1 MNESLEQLIV
11 KEVESTWINELQ
23 RYESLKDD
31 QMPIEILDAANESD
45 QVRVSIS
52 SKVEEVKSE
61 KVTDGK

>member
-1 MNESLEQLIV
+1 MIV

-45 QVRVSIS
+45 QVRASIS